1 MDVIDNQTLH
11 EMVDVMFAV
20 EEWSEGAAGAG
31 AGAGAAKLVVGSEE
45 VDVVG
50 EAVAEDMVA
59 DMASGQGDVVVVVLE
74 VVVVAVQEVVVAV
87 LEVAVAVPGVEAV
100 LEVVGAEHVVQQ
112 FAHAEP
118 GETVV
123 AEQAHA
129 VVVLAFAEL
138 ELEDGTGTGTGT
150 EVEVEL
156 VCEVDV
162 VAANEELAAAA
173 IVVGLLGVVAV
184 KVEHAVV
191 AELGVAVAYKVGV
204 VAQELLAELQPA
216 SEVACTA

>member
-11 EMVDVMFAV
+11 EMVDVMFAA
-20 EEWSEGAAGAG
+20 EEWSEGA

-50 EAVAEDMVA
+50 EAVAEDVVA
-59 DMASGQGDVVVVVLE
+59 NMASGQGDVVVVVLE

-87 LEVAVAVPGVEAV
+87 LEVVVAVPGVEAV

-138 ELEDGTGTGTGT
+138 ELEDETGTGTGTGT